1 MKNQFS
7 SSGRLY
13 RDLNRAMIS
22 GVCSGV
28 AKQISVDP
36 LWVRAAAVAGVIF
49 APMVVLPGYALAVV
63 LVPKA

>member
-1 MKNQFS
+1 MNNQFGRP
-7 SSGRLY
+7 GRLY

-22 GVCSGV
+22 GVCAGV
-28 AKQISVDP
+28 ARQISVDP
-36 LWVRAAAVAGVIF
+36 LWVRGAAVAGVIF